1 MSDTLQPEVI
11 ENSDGSKTVI
21 TYRIENGQKYKVT
34 QKVKEIK
41 VTEKVHKSVAERR
54 QWKKYGEEKNAPPGP
69 NHSTTQLGEEVQLR
83 LSRNWRQ
90 LEQEETQKAKITSDN
105 VISCRLCG
113 NAHYT
118 MNCPFKSILNDI
130 AALEDPGSVAASA
143 EVAEE
148 KPSASVAAAVE
159 GGSRYV
165 PPSRRAGAKDPSS
178 DAYRDARERDDM
190 ATLKITQLNENADE
204 NTLREELL
212 FPFAPI
218 PKVVVVRNR
227 ETGRSRGLA
236 FVTFASEEIA
246 EQALHFLDGRGF
258 MNLILRV
265 EWSKPKV
272 TETPA

>member
-1 MSDTLQPEVI
+1 MADVLQPQVH
-11 ENSDGSKTVI
+11 ENPDGTKSVV
-21 TYRIENGQKYKVT
+21 TYRVENGQTYKIT
-34 QKVKEIK
+34 QKVREIK
-41 VTEKVHKSVAERR
+41 VTEKVHKSVAARK
-54 QWKKYGEEKNAPPGP
+54 QWGKYGAEKDAPPGP

-90 LEQEETQKAKITSDN
+90 MEQEETQKNKITSDN

-118 MNCPFKSILNDI
+118 MNCPFKSILNDLS
-130 AALEDPGSVAASA
+130 ALEDPGNTEEAGDAAPAASA
-143 EVAEE
+143 
-148 KPSASVAAAVE
+148 AAAPVVTE

-190 ATLKITQLNENADE
+190 STLKITQLNLSADE

-227 ETGRSRGLA
+227 ETGRSRGLS

-246 EQALHFLDGRGF
+246 EQALHFLNGRGF
-258 MNLILRV
+258 MNLILHV

-272 TETPA
+272 KE